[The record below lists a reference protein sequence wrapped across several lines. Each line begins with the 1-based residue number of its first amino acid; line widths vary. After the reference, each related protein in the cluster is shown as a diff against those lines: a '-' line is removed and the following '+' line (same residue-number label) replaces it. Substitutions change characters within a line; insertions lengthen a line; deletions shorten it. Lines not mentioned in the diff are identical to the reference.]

1 MLNLKSF
8 FLSIAM
14 CFSLIFMGFA
24 QPKNYKIVNGIG
36 ISGGITQYDILT
48 DNFATKQDMGWMVG
62 ASATVDLPNKWYN
75 MGYTIQLA
83 ENHLGIAAK
92 PLVNSTENFI
102 DYKVFTA
109 QIALLMHVKLIGSFL
124 TVDVGP
130 MLQYNGQLELN
141 YKKQENY
148 GIANYTNLLAKDIK
162 EISQFNVNGA
172 IGLSAGFSHFR
183 LKAQYIYGFLN
194 TLDKLND
201 NNLDQTGNP
210 NKFKGNQSMLAF
222 TAMIS
227 F

>member
-1 MLNLKSF
+1 MLYSKSGILLVAICISF
-8 FLSIAM
+8 VTL
-14 CFSLIFMGFA
+14 GFA

-36 ISGGITQYDILT
+36 IYGGITQYDILT
-48 DNFATKQDMGWMVG
+48 DNFSTKQGNGWMAG

-75 MGYTIQLA
+75 VSYTIQLA
-83 ENHLGIAAK
+83 ENHLGIAAR
-92 PLVNSTENFI
+92 PILLSNEEFI

-124 TVDVGP
+124 TIDVGP
-130 MLQYNGQLELN
+130 MLQYNGELELDDQN
-141 YKKQENY
+141 QENY
-148 GIANYTNLLAKDIK
+148 LIANYNNLLAKDIK
-162 EISQFNVNGA
+162 EINRFNVDGA